1 MTKEPVSIL
10 ERPVYGIAEAAGL
23 LGLRP
28 DRTRAWLDGY
38 QRQAVL
44 YPPVIRR
51 EPTVDDVVTWG
62 EFVELGYLREYR
74 RKGVPLQQLRPVID
88 ELRREFETPYPLA
101 TAKPYIFG
109 KQLVLEV
116 QEKNGLPLAIAIVI
130 RSGQQILLAD
140 DANRFFKKVEFD
152 PTEQDDV
159 LRIRP
164 AGAASPVVIDP
175 LVRFGRPSVQGVA
188 TDRLWELFDAGEALD
203 EISDGYDLPVE
214 LVRAAVSYEEQL
226 RSLAA

>member
-1 MTKEPVSIL
+1 MPGS
-10 ERPVYGIAEAAGL
+10 
-23 LGLRP
+23 
-28 DRTRAWLDGY
+28 
-38 QRQAVL
+38 
-44 YPPVIRR
+44 
-51 EPTVDDVVTWG
+51 WG

-74 RKGVPLQQLRPVID
+74 RKGVSLQRLRPVID
-88 ELRREFETPYPLA
+88 ELRREFKTPYPLA

-109 KQLVLEV
+109 KELVLEV
-116 QEKNGLPLAIAIVI
+116 QERNGLPAAIAIVI
-130 RSGQQILLAD
+130 HSGQQILLAD
-140 DANRFFKKVEFD
+140 DANRFFNKVEFD
-152 PTEQDDV
+152 PTDQGDV
-159 LRIRP
+159 LRIPP

-188 TDRLWELFDAGEALD
+188 TDRLWELFNAGEALD